1 MPGSRSLRRQEIL
14 AFRRRE
20 ILALRRLEILAL
32 RRLEILVPRGLEI
45 LLRKRRVLQ
54 ELVALRG
61 LKQKK
66 FRID

>member
-1 MPGSRSLRRQEIL
+1 MPGSRSLRGQEIL

-20 ILALRRLEILAL
+20 ILALRRLEIL
-32 RRLEILVPRGLEI
+32 
-45 LLRKRRVLQ
+45 LRKRKVLQ
-54 ELVALRG
+54 ELVALQG

>member
-14 AFRRRE
+14 ALQR
-20 ILALRRLEILAL
+20 
-32 RRLEILVPRGLEI
+32 LEI

-54 ELVALRG
+54 KLVALQG

>member
-14 AFRRRE
+14 D
-20 ILALRRLEILAL
+20 L
-32 RRLEILVPRGLEI
+32 RRLEILVLRGLEI

-54 ELVALRG
+54 KLVALQG